1 MRTLIGSGRL
11 QPSGYVRR
19 IGAGTRAAVAAGLRA
34 GGLLLLALCP
44 IVALAQ
50 EQEPPDGARISVAL
64 VSGIDLDRL
73 SPGLREDIKRLAGT
87 SLSRQLLRDLA
98 ARLEAEQPRYVTA
111 VRITSDPGGE
121 ARVTFVVARIRDQ
134 GRDPN
139 INTKYIVDS
148 VDVRGVPQRDISP
161 ELWKELQSLVG
172 QPLDSDAAERLG
184 NQLRAE
190 FPTYDLHR
198 STSRSSEQGR
208 IKLVYFLR
216 LPEWARWLRF
226 EPIDANA
233 LYHSDQGWGALL
245 PLTMSSRDVRVTP
258 ILAWDHADEVVEEY
272 GGFAVRV
279 ESRKLGTE
287 RVGMFFEWSTYD
299 QEWRDATLA
308 ALALN
313 PQIARPYRNRM
324 SFTPLGKVALTPHLS
339 VAGGVG
345 ITELDPLDEELGLS
359 SQMANVAVGSVRYKQ
374 LWGSGPRFDQQ
385 VGAAF
390 TLRAGTPALQSD
402 FEYERYLGEAAY
414 QYRQRGHMVQVAGM
428 FGRING
434 TAPLF
439 ERFSLGDSRTLRGW
453 DKYDINPAGGDRMFH
468 SSVEY
473 HYHGLL
479 LFLDAGSVW
488 DPGTDMRM
496 RFSTGAG
503 FTPGPVFFILGFPL
517 NTDEFRAVFTMGFRF
532 GTAPLSLAKY

>member
-1 MRTLIGSGRL
+1 
-11 QPSGYVRR
+11 
-19 IGAGTRAAVAAGLRA
+19 
-34 GGLLLLALCP
+34 
-44 IVALAQ
+44 
-50 EQEPPDGARISVAL
+50 
-64 VSGIDLDRL
+64 
-73 SPGLREDIKRLAGT
+73 
-87 SLSRQLLRDLA
+87 
-98 ARLEAEQPRYVTA
+98 
-111 VRITSDPGGE
+111 
-121 ARVTFVVARIRDQ
+121 
-134 GRDPN
+134 
-139 INTKYIVDS
+139 
-148 VDVRGVPQRDISP
+148 
-161 ELWKELQSLVG
+161 
-172 QPLDSDAAERLG
+172 
-184 NQLRAE
+184 
-190 FPTYDLHR
+190 
-198 STSRSSEQGR
+198 
-208 IKLVYFLR
+208 
-216 LPEWARWLRF
+216 
-226 EPIDANA
+226 
-233 LYHSDQGWGALL
+233 
-245 PLTMSSRDVRVTP
+245 
-258 ILAWDHADEVVEEY
+258 
-272 GGFAVRV
+272 
-279 ESRKLGTE
+279 
-287 RVGMFFEWSTYD
+287 
-299 QEWRDATLA
+299 
-308 ALALN
+308 
-313 PQIARPYRNRM
+313 
-324 SFTPLGKVALTPHLS
+324 
-339 VAGGVG
+339 
-345 ITELDPLDEELGLS
+345 
-359 SQMANVAVGSVRYKQ
+359 VRYKQ